1 MIKIYTKYIPFDLIF
16 EYIHGNDHHSSHVAT
31 KVRLSSHVFL
41 IIWMNEQF
49 ASKTCVLWRLQNMVL
64 TGMLIYHSKN
74 YDFDLLFK

>member
-16 EYIHGNDHHSSHVAT
+16 EYIHGNDPHSSHVST